1 MLPPEH
7 WRDASGTQRHKQG
20 FGNKIWAMATGKQYP
35 QLPQRLSP
43 YVSRRDFLARVGG
56 GFGGLAL
63 SCMLAQEANAA
74 AFKPNVT
81 IDPVQPLRVRAAHF
95 PARARNVIFLF
106 MYGGPS
112 QVDTFDYKPL
122 LSKLDGKP
130 VPESIKQLG
139 LKDKVQGVFNSS
151 KDQLYAGPFKWRQH
165 GQCGR
170 WVSELYP
177 RVGEHVDDLCLI
189 HSLHCDSSNHAPATF
204 QMNTG
209 DVLNGK
215 PSMGSWV
222 TYGLGTENENLPGFV
237 LLFEVGGFGGAANWG
252 SAFLPAAFQGT
263 RFRDQGVPVL
273 DLKPPEEL
281 ARVQRSTLDVIKSL
295 NLKHLAS
302 RPGLLDLDARIA
314 SYELAYRMQTEASDV
329 GDLSRETPETLEMYG
344 VNDPDRQNAKY
355 ARKCLTARRL
365 VEKGVRFVQVYNG
378 FDELGWDAHN
388 DLEKNHRVFSRQTD
402 RPIAALLTDLKQ
414 RGLLDQTLVIW
425 AGEFGRTPMMQ
436 GDNGRNHNPYGYTAW
451 LAGGGVKGG
460 QAIGATDE
468 IGLRAV
474 EDPHSLKDFHAT
486 VLAALGLKNDELFF
500 EHNGRPERLTGV
512 AGTGKPIKAVFG

>member
-1 MLPPEH
+1 MNSRLPH
-7 WRDASGTQRHKQG
+7 R
-20 FGNKIWAMATGKQYP
+20 FYP
-35 QLPQRLSP
+35 YS
-43 YVSRRDFLARVGG
+43 SRREFLARVGG

-63 SCMLAQEANAA
+63 SWMLAGQAQAS
-74 AFKPNVT
+74 AFSQNVR
-81 IDPVQPLRVRAAHF
+81 IDPVHPLAARKPHFVPRAK
-95 PARARNVIFLF
+95 NVIFLF
-106 MYGGPS
+106 QYGGPS

-122 LSKLDGKP
+122 LARLDGKP

-151 KDQLYAGPFKWRQH
+151 KDQLYAGPFKFTQR
-165 GQCGR
+165 GQSGLH
-170 WVSELYP
+170 VSDVFP
-177 RVGEHVDDLCLI
+177 RLGEHADELCLV

-209 DVLNGK
+209 DVMNGK

-222 TYGLGTENENLPGFV
+222 TYGLGTENESLPGFV

-273 DLKPPEEL
+273 DLKPPDDL
-281 ARVQRSTLDVIKSL
+281 ARVQRSTLDVIKTL
-295 NLKHLAS
+295 NQKHRAS
-302 RPGLLDLDARIA
+302 RPALLDLDARIA
-314 SYELAYRMQTEASDV
+314 SYELAYRMQTEASNV
-329 GDLSRETPETLEMYG
+329 GDLSRETAATLEMYG
-344 VNDPDRQNAKY
+344 VNDPDKQNAAY

-378 FDELGWDAHN
+378 FDEFGWDAHH
-388 DLEKNHRVFSRQTD
+388 DLEVNHGVFSRQTD

-414 RGLLDQTLVIW
+414 RGLLDQTLVVW

-436 GDNGRNHNPYGYTAW
+436 GNNGRNHNPYGFTGW
-451 LAGGGVKGG
+451 LAGGGVRGG
-460 QAIGATDE
+460 RRIGATDE

-474 EDPHSLKDFHAT
+474 EDPHSVKDFHAT
-486 VLAALGLKNDELFF
+486 ILAALGLANDDLFY
-500 EHNGRPERLTGV
+500 ENNGRPERLTGV
-512 AGTGKPIKAVFG
+512 AGTGKPIRAVFG